1 MIALCK
7 STSFV
12 IGNGHLHNDES
23 VGEITF
29 YSKNGS
35 SVVDYFLLQ
44 KQDFSYVIDFRIL
57 NQNEFSDHSGLS
69 FSFAKST
76 LRSLTIA
83 KM

>member
-12 IGNGHLHNDES
+12 IGNGRLHDDDNI
-23 VGEITF
+23 GEFTLC
-29 YSKNGS
+29 SKNGS

-44 KQDFSYVIDFRIL
+44 KQDFLYVTDFKIL

-69 FSFAKST
+69 FSFEKST
-76 LRSLTIA
+76 VRSLT
-83 KM
+83 